1 MKMIKNLLML
11 GAITLGGAAFALNNG
26 DPAPALDAKVVSK
39 NTASLKF
46 EDHKDKVVVVEFWAT
61 WCPPCRASIP
71 HVNALYKK
79 HQDKVVVIGISG
91 ENEQTVKGFLA
102 KQKNMEYVVACDGNK
117 TMGAYGVNGI
127 PHAFV
132 VVDGKVVWNGHPM
145 NGLDKA
151 VEDAV
156 KNLKPAPAKK

>member
-1 MKMIKNLLML
+1 ML
-11 GAITLGGAAFALNNG
+11 GALTLCGAAFALNNG

-79 HQDKVVVIGISG
+79 HKDKVVVIGISG
-91 ENEQTVKGFLA
+91 ENEKVVADFLK
-102 KQKNMEYVVACDGNK
+102 KQKEMEYVVACNGGK
-117 TMGAYGVNGI
+117 TAAAYGVNGI

-132 VVDGKVVWNGHPM
+132 IVDGKVVWNGHPM

-151 VEDAV
+151 VEDAI
-156 KNLKPAPAKK
+156 KTLKPADAKKDAPAKK